1 MANERSILC
10 GDVSYENLPFGRD
23 KPLHLY
29 LWGSR
34 ENVSLRI
41 SDIPE
46 HLLRDIPDE
55 FRDLIEIATFVYCAD
70 QAVSRGGDG
79 ADNFGADWRRK
90 LFFRIPVRNPDLWN
104 SQALKQKLIETLSF
118 LSEDEYY
125 FDFVTLKEQ
134 PATQQHLDFNMT
146 SPDEVVLFSGG
157 LDSLGGA
164 VQEAVVAKRNVALV
178 THKSTQKLARRH
190 GKLQV
195 LLRQH
200 AASPP
205 LHIPVSIN
213 KAKSLG
219 REHTQRSRSFLYAAL
234 GATVAQMVGLS
245 RVRFYENGIVSFNLP
260 PSPQVVGA
268 RATRTTHPRVIDG
281 FAGMISTLARTRFF
295 VENPFLWKTK
305 TDVVKTIAEGG
316 CAEMIKFATSCA
328 HVWEMTK
335 LRTHCGTCSQCIDR
349 RFAVLSAGLEEH
361 DPAEAYGVD
370 LLVGERP
377 AYDPR
382 SGIPG
387 KGDSRTMLAAY
398 VETASNICNMTP
410 IEFFGRYG
418 EAARVLRHVDE
429 SADSA
434 ALKVYELHRRHA
446 REVSDVVDRSIAK
459 FAPAIRKR
467 ELPESCLLRL
477 VCDAKIDPSGVTSV
491 TPSSS
496 ESQRP
501 LENYV
506 FRKKGGAWIV
516 RFAGGEDFI
525 LLPSKGAA
533 YLNILLANPKT
544 EMNVIELVLGVT
556 SAPGQYQLGSAGE
569 ATDQQALAEYRA
581 RYEDLKEQ
589 LSEAQRYTEQG
600 MAPPISESDIR
611 QEMAL
616 LAQQIQRDTGLGG
629 RIRQDSD
636 DRDRVRKAFQ
646 ASIRRAREEI
656 AKFDRRLAEHLKPP
670 RLRCGWSPRYDPQDD
685 IEWHT

>member
-10 GDVSYENLPFGRD
+10 GDVSYGDLPFGRD
-23 KPLHLY
+23 KPLCLH
-29 LWGSR
+29 LWGPR
-34 ENVSLRI
+34 KNIALCI

-46 HLLRDIPDE
+46 HLLQDIPPH

-70 QAVSRGGDG
+70 QAVVRGGDG
-79 ADNFGADWRRK
+79 TQNFGANWRRK

-104 SQALKQKLIETLSF
+104 SPALKERLIETLSF

-125 FDFVTLKEQ
+125 FDFVLLKAQ
-134 PATQQHLDFNMT
+134 PATQKQLEFNAT
-146 SPDEVVLFSGG
+146 SVEEVVLFSGG

-164 VQEAVVAKRNVALV
+164 VQEAVVNKRNVVLV

-190 GKLQV
+190 ANLKE

-200 AASPP
+200 AVSPP
-205 LHIPVSIN
+205 QHIPGSIN

-219 REHTQRSRSFLYAAL
+219 REYTQRSRSFLYVAL
-234 GATVAQMVGLS
+234 GSTVAQMVGLS

-281 FAGMISTLARTRFF
+281 FAGIISTLAGKRFF

-305 TDVVKTIAEGG
+305 TDVVKMIKDAG

-328 HVWEMTK
+328 HTWQMTK

-349 RFAVLSAGLEEH
+349 RFAVLSAGVEAH

-377 AYDPR
+377 AYDLR
-382 SGIPG
+382 DSHQKIS
-387 KGDSRTMLAAY
+387 DSRTMLAAY
-398 VETASNICNMTP
+398 VETASGICEMTP
-410 IEFFGRYG
+410 IDFFGRYG

-434 ALKVYELHRRHA
+434 ALKVYELHKRHA
-446 REVSDVVDRSIAK
+446 KGVSDVVERSIAK

-477 VCDAKIDPSGVTSV
+477 VCDSAIDPSGVTSV
-491 TPSSS
+491 SPPSS
-496 ESQRP
+496 ESRIP
-501 LENYV
+501 LEDFV

-516 RFAGGEDFI
+516 RYAGGEDFI
-525 LLPSKGAA
+525 LLPSMGAD
-533 YLNILLANPKT
+533 YLHILLANPKI
-544 EMNVIELVLGVT
+544 EMNVTDLVLRVAK
-556 SAPGQYQLGSAGE
+556 APGQFQLGSAGE
-569 ATDQQALAEYRA
+569 TTDQQALAAYRA
-581 RYEDLKEQ
+581 RYEELKEE
-589 LSEAQRYTEQG
+589 LSEAQRYAEQG
-600 MAPPISESDIR
+600 MAPPIPESDIR
-611 QEMAL
+611 QEMNF
-616 LAQQIQRDTGLGG
+616 LAEQIRKDTGLGN
-629 RIRQDSD
+629 RIRQTSN

-646 ASIRRAREEI
+646 ANIRRVRREI
-656 AKFDRRLAEHLKPP
+656 AQYDRRFAEHLKPP
-670 RLRCGWSPRYDPQDD
+670 RLRCGWSPCYNPQDD

>member
-10 GDVSYENLPFGRD
+10 GDVSYGNLPFGGD
-23 KPLHLY
+23 KPLRLH
-29 LWGSR
+29 LWGPR
-34 ENVSLRI
+34 ENITLCI

-46 HLLRDIPDE
+46 HVLRDIPSP

-70 QAVSRGGDG
+70 QAVTRGGDG
-79 ADNFGADWRRK
+79 SHNFGTDWRRK

-104 SQALKQKLIETLSF
+104 SPALKEGLIETLSF

-125 FDFVTLKEQ
+125 FDFVMLKHQ
-134 PATQQHLDFNMT
+134 PPTQQHLEFEMT
-146 SPDEVVLFSGG
+146 SPEEVVLFSGG

-164 VQEAVVAKRNVALV
+164 VQEAVVDKRNVALV
-178 THKSTQKLARRH
+178 THKSTPKLARRH
-190 GKLQV
+190 GKLQE

-200 AASPP
+200 ADSPP

-219 REHTQRSRSFLYAAL
+219 REHTQRSRSFLYVAL
-234 GATVAQMVGLS
+234 GSTVAQIVGLS

-281 FAGMISTLARTRFF
+281 FAGIISTVVGKRFV

-305 TDVVKTIAEGG
+305 TDVVKAIAEAG
-316 CAEMIKFATSCA
+316 CAEMIKFATSCT
-328 HVWEMTK
+328 HIWEMTK

-349 RFAVLSAGLEEH
+349 RFALLSAGLEEH

-382 SGIPG
+382 DGNQKKS
-387 KGDSRTMLAAY
+387 DSRTMLAAY
-398 VETASNICNMTP
+398 VETASAICEMAP
-410 IEFFGRYG
+410 IDFFGRYG

-434 ALKVYELHRRHA
+434 ALKVYELHKRHA
-446 REVSDVVDRSIAK
+446 KGVSDVVERSIAK

-477 VCDAKIDPSGVTSV
+477 VCDSATDPSGVASV
-491 TPSSS
+491 SPSSS
-496 ESQRP
+496 DSQIP
-501 LENYV
+501 LEDFV

-516 RFAGGEDFI
+516 RYAGGEDFI
-525 LLPSKGAA
+525 LPASKGAA
-533 YLNILLANPKT
+533 YLHILLADPKT
-544 EMNVIELVLGVT
+544 EMNVIDLVLGVAR
-556 SAPGQYQLGSAGE
+556 APGQFQLGSAGE
-569 ATDQQALAEYRA
+569 ATDQQALAAYRA
-581 RYEDLKEQ
+581 KHEELQEK
-589 LSEAQRYTEQG
+589 LSETQRYAEQG
-600 MAPPISESDIR
+600 MAPPVPESALVE
-611 QEMAL
+611 EMAL
-616 LAQQIQRDTGLGG
+616 LAKEIQRDTGLGG

-646 ASIRRAREEI
+646 ANIRRVRTEI
-656 AKFDRRLAEHLKPP
+656 AKYDKRLVEHLKPP
-670 RLRCGWSPRYDPQDD
+670 RLRCGWSPCYDPQDD
-685 IEWHT
+685 IEWHS